1 MAMYQTYTTKGIR
14 EDLADI
20 IYNISPTETPFMS
33 GVAKT
38 RATNTLHKW
47 QTDALAPTA
56 VNAAVEG
63 AAISYGTMVP
73 SVEVS
78 NHTQISTKAIQ
89 VSGTNEAVTSAG
101 RASEIA
107 YQVAKGAKE
116 LKRDMET
123 ALLSNVTGT
132 AGNASTARKLSG
144 LPTWLQA
151 NVDAGAGG
159 ANGQVSSADVPGTAR
174 TDGTQRAFTEDQL
187 KSVLKKCFD
196 NGGNPNMIM
205 VGAFNKQKLSGFT
218 GGSTRFDA
226 AEDRRLITSIDVYES
241 DFGTMQVAPNRFIRN
256 NNGTAA
262 KKGQDAYVLEMDMWG
277 VSFLR
282 DFKLTTPGQTTDG
295 DQRFLVTEYTL
306 ESRNEKASGLVTDLT
321 TS

>member
-1 MAMYQTYTTKGIR
+1 MAKYQTYQTVGIR

-20 IYNISPTETPFMS
+20 IYSISPTETPFMS

-38 RATNTLHKW
+38 KATNTLHQW
-47 QTDALAPTA
+47 QTDALADVA
-56 VNAAVEG
+56 ANAAVEG
-63 AAISYGTMVP
+63 ADISYATLSP
-73 SVEVS
+73 SVLE
-78 NHTQISTKAIQ
+78 NNYTQISTKGIQ
-89 VSGTNEAVTSAG
+89 VSATNEAVTSAG
-101 RASEIA
+101 RNNELA

-123 ALLSNVTGT
+123 ALLSNVAKA
-132 AGNASTARKLSG
+132 AGDASTARTLG
-144 LPTWLQA
+144 GCPTWYET

-159 ANGQVSSADVPGTAR
+159 SGAGNGAAR

-187 KSVLKKCFD
+187 KGILVSCY
-196 NGGNPNMIM
+196 NEGGNPNMIM
-205 VGAFNKQKLSGFT
+205 VNAFNKQKLSGFT

-241 DFGTMQVAPNRFIRN
+241 DFGTMQVSPNRFIRGA
-256 NNGTAA
+256 NGTAA
-262 KKGQDAYVLEMDMWG
+262 KIGQDAHILDMEYWA

-282 DFKLTTPGQTTDG
+282 DFSLQTPAQTADA
-295 DQRFLVTEYTL
+295 DQRFMVAEYTL
-306 ESRNEKASGLVTDLT
+306 ESRNEKASGLITDLT